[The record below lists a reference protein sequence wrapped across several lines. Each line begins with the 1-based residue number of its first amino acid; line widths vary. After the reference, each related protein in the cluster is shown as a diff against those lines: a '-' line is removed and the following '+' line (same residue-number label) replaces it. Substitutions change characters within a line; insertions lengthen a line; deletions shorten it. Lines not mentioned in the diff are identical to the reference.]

1 MNKTSVSVSEFVLH
15 CTVNSQKKSYT
26 IAILIVVYLVTL
38 FGNTLVILVIVMN
51 PQLQKPM
58 FVTIAALAVIDLLG
72 STNIIPQ
79 LIAIL
84 SGWVTVPYG
93 PCLLQLLLVL
103 YLAEAES
110 YLLVFMAC
118 DRYVAVLHP
127 LRYSTLITK
136 RILWAIGLLLNVVP
150 VAFALT
156 GLIFITELSFC
167 STNIINYCFCDY
179 ASLFKIACNENPKYF
194 DILSAISFLFGFC
207 PLAFIL
213 LSYARI
219 AYAALKISSSDGRK
233 KTLNT
238 LTTHLLV
245 VGLTNIP
252 LLIYTMLTG
261 IGVKLSDEAN
271 NSLIIVATI
280 VPPMLNPIIY
290 SFRNKEIRSSI
301 QKLFKSA

>member
-1 MNKTSVSVSEFVLH
+1 MNQTSVSVSEFVLQ
-15 CTVNSQKKSYT
+15 CSVDSQKKSYT

-38 FGNTLVILVIVMN
+38 FWNFLVILVIVMN

-72 STNIIPQ
+72 STNIIPR

-84 SGWVTVPYG
+84 SGWVTIPYG
-93 PCLLQLLLVL
+93 PCLLQVLLGV
-103 YLAEAES
+103 YLAGAES

-127 LRYSTLITK
+127 LRYSALVTK
-136 RILWAIGLLLNVVP
+136 KILWAACLLFNAVP
-150 VAFALT
+150 TAFTLT

-167 STNIINYCFCDY
+167 STNIINYCFCDI

-194 DILSAISFLFGFC
+194 DILSAISFMFGFC

-219 AYAALKISSSDGRK
+219 AYAALNISSSDGKK

-245 VGLTNIP
+245 VGLFDIP
-252 LLIYTMLTG
+252 LIIYTMLTG
-261 IGVKLSDEAN
+261 TGVKLSDEAN
-271 NSLIIVATI
+271 NSLIIIAII

-301 QKLFKSA
+301 QKIFKRA